1 MKHKSLM
8 PMNLQYFAEGDD
20 QKFSFDDFKSF
31 VESNEEAQNLF
42 SHNLKVL
49 PTNNWKLGNKIT

>member
-20 QKFSFDDFKSF
+20 QKFSFDDFKSLW
-31 VESNEEAQNLF
+31 NPMKK
-42 SHNLKVL
+42 LKIYSVTISKCCRQTIGSL
-49 PTNNWKLGNKIT
+49 ETK